1 MSTDTTTDTITEAT
15 EGATRHA
22 LRTEAAPPPAGAY
35 SQGLAAGPYV
45 YTSGLGPQDPAS
57 GAVPEGIGAQTAQVL
72 ANLAAVL
79 AADGLS
85 LADVVKSTVHL
96 QHLRR
101 DFAGFDAAYRAA
113 FEAVGGPLPVR
124 TTVGSDLMDIL
135 VEIDVV
141 ALRRTE
147 D

>member
-1 MSTDTTTDTITEAT
+1 MSTDTT
-15 EGATRHA
+15 RQA

-35 SQGLAAGPYV
+35 SQGLAAGPYT
-45 YTSGLGPQDPAS
+45 YTSGLGPQDPVS
-57 GAVPEGIGAQTAQVL
+57 GAVPDGIGAQTRQVL

-79 AADGLS
+79 AADGLG
-85 LADVVKSTVHL
+85 LADVVKATVHL
-96 QHLRR
+96 QYLRR

-113 FEAVGGPLPVR
+113 FAATGGPLPVR

-141 ALRRTE
+141 ALRRRGA
-147 D
+147 

>member
-1 MSTDTTTDTITEAT
+1 MSTDTTPEAPAGT
-15 EGATRHA
+15 TRRA
-22 LRTEAAPPPAGAY
+22 LRTDAAPPPAGAY

-57 GAVPEGIGAQTAQVL
+57 GEVPEGIGAQTAQVL

-113 FEAVGGPLPVR
+113 FAPAGGPLPVR

-141 ALRRTE
+141 ALRRA
-147 D
+147 